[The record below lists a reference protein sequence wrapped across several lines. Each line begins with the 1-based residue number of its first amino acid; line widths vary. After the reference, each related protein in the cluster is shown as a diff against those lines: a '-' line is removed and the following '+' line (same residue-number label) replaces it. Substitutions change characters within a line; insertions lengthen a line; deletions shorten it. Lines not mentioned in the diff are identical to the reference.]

1 MKLSSVDYYL
11 DWPVSIKL
19 KNLREFIITNL
30 EKKGDLIRWSIV
42 DIQDSIDSFGT
53 KKLKNKKNINFF
65 SYNLY
70 FNSNFVF

>member
-19 KNLREFIITNL
+19 KNLREYIITNL

-42 DIQDSIDSFGT
+42 DIQNSNDSFGT
-53 KKLKNKKNINFF
+53 KKLKIKAVLAN
-65 SYNLY
+65 
-70 FNSNFVF
+70 

>member
-11 DWPVSIKL
+11 DWPVSLKL

-42 DIQDSIDSFGT
+42 DIQNSIDSFGT
-53 KKLKNKKNINFF
+53 KKLKIKAVIVN
-65 SYNLY
+65 
-70 FNSNFVF
+70 

>member
-1 MKLSSVDYYL
+1 MKLTSVDYYL

-19 KNLREFIITNL
+19 KNLREFIIINL

-53 KKLKNKKNINFF
+53 KKLKIKAVLAN
-65 SYNLY
+65 
-70 FNSNFVF
+70 

>member
-1 MKLSSVDYYL
+1 MKLSSVEYYL

-42 DIQDSIDSFGT
+42 DIQNSIDSFGT
-53 KKLKNKKNINFF
+53 KKLKIKAVIAN
-65 SYNLY
+65 
-70 FNSNFVF
+70 

>member
-19 KNLREFIITNL
+19 KNLRKFIIANL

-42 DIQDSIDSFGT
+42 DIQNSIDSFGT
-53 KKLKNKKNINFF
+53 KKLKIKAVIAI
-65 SYNLY
+65 
-70 FNSNFVF
+70 